1 MKKSILCIILV
12 LIVSAFIV
20 SAAILPISNNNVK
33 KQSMFSCSQ
42 GQKKC
47 YLNEFQECDGSKFTT
62 LKVCATTEYCSVNKG
77 CASRNLGIVK
87 KSKLDSFYEFRLTEC
102 KENEFVC
109 RGRFVKVCKN
119 HIWQQEFCK
128 MDEVCV
134 PNKMCT
140 PRITLTRLQQRDAH
154 IPRTPKVPLLHYG

>member
-1 MKKSILCIILV
+1 MKKSIACLVIILI
-12 LIVSAFIV
+12 LCSIIVSATL
-20 SAAILPISNNNVK
+20 LPLSNKNVK

-47 YLNEFQECDGSKFTT
+47 YLNEFQECDGTKFATI
-62 LKVCATTEYCSVNKG
+62 KVCTPQEYCSVDKG
-77 CASRNLGIVK
+77 CVNRNLGIVK
-87 KSKLDSFYEFRLTEC
+87 KSRLDSFYEFRLTQC

-119 HIWQQEFCK
+119 RIWQQEFCK
-128 MDEVCV
+128 MDEVCL
-134 PNKMCT
+134 PDKMCVPKT
-140 PRITLTRLQQRDAH
+140 SLTRLQQRDAH